1 MPDMLVKL
9 YELPE
14 VAPAL
19 AALQA
24 AGRLVRRANVWEKH
38 ALVDWVRPRFGEV
51 WAGGCEA
58 ALEQRPVTCFIA
70 VEPVLG
76 QPAGQRPADR
86 LLGFA
91 CYDVAGRGVFG
102 PTGVQE
108 NDRGRGVGTG
118 LLLACLH
125 AMRAE
130 RYTYAIIGEAGPVDF
145 YRKTVSAVVIEGSD
159 MGTAR
164 RTLRGSE
171 PGA

>member
-1 MPDMLVKL
+1 M
-9 YELPE
+9 
-14 VAPAL
+14 
-19 AALQA
+19 
-24 AGRLVRRANVWEKH
+24 
-38 ALVDWVRPRFGEV
+38 
-51 WAGGCEA
+51 
-58 ALEQRPVTCFIA
+58 TCFIA
-70 VEPVLG
+70 VEPVLS

-108 NDRGRGVGTG
+108 DYRGRGLGAG

-130 RYTYAIIGEAGPVDF
+130 RYAYAIIGEAGPVDF
-145 YRKTVSAVVIEGSD
+145 YRKTVGAVVIEGSD